1 MNKSIAF
8 ITLKTSIKTDNT
20 RNRDYRQNTET
31 CATRN
36 MTECVHYVQI
46 TKSQQGKRTT

>member
-36 MTECVHYVQI
+36 RQNVFI
-46 TKSQQGKRTT
+46 TYR